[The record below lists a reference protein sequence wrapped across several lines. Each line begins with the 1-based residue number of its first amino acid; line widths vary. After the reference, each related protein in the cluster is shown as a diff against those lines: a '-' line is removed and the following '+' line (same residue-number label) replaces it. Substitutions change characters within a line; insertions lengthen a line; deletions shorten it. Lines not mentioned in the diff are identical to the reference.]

1 MKLQVENS
9 IWHAFDYLSME
20 NGKQSANKSK
30 LKVSANLIKCI
41 NVIWIEQRHIVIADK
56 TLIKYNESCYERLI

>member
-1 MKLQVENS
+1 MNLQVENS

-30 LKVSANLIKCI
+30 LKVS
-41 NVIWIEQRHIVIADK
+41 VIYGWIVKLHFSQ
-56 TLIKYNESCYERLI
+56 C

>member
-9 IWHAFDYLSME
+9 VWHAFDYLSME

-30 LKVSANLIKCI
+30 LKVSCQLSIPQSHTPSSPDPTY
-41 NVIWIEQRHIVIADK
+41 VIPQQQQNP
-56 TLIKYNESCYERLI
+56 TPTFLC